1 MVNSCMCARLRAHE
15 ELYCKEQAM
24 VNRRSVMG
32 LAARRTIALGLAP
45 LGLAAMA
52 AEPGAPLPP
61 LGSTLAAPSLT
72 LLDGSVWGPEQSRG
86 KVLVLYWWASWCP
99 FCAEQSPHIDA
110 LWRAHRSQGLELL
123 ALSIDKQPA
132 AASAHLKAKGYG
144 FPAAMAT
151 QVAAVWPKP
160 RGLPVVVVRGRD
172 GKVVYAESGSLFPE
186 DVQGLKKF
194 L

>member
-1 MVNSCMCARLRAHE
+1 MHVRARLRAHE

-61 LGSTLAAPSLT
+61 LGSTLAAPTLT

-86 KVLVLYWWASWCP
+86 KVLVLYWLASWCP

>member
-1 MVNSCMCARLRAHE
+1 MHVRAQVRAHE
-15 ELYCKEQAM
+15 EPYCKEHAM
-24 VNRRSVMG
+24 LNRRSVMG
-32 LAARRTIALGLAP
+32 LAAHRAVALGLAP

-52 AEPGAPLPP
+52 AELGAPLPV
-61 LGSTLAAPSLT
+61 LGSTLAVPGLT
-72 LLDGSVWGPEQSRG
+72 LLDGSVWGPEQARG
-86 KVLVLYWWASWCP
+86 KVLVVYWWASWCP
-99 FCAEQSPHIDA
+99 FCAEQSPHMDA
-110 LWRAHRSQGLELL
+110 LWRAHRRDGLVLL
-123 ALSIDKQPA
+123 GLSIDKQPA

-144 FPAAMAT
+144 FPVAMAT

-186 DVQGLKKF
+186 DVQGLKNF

>member
-1 MVNSCMCARLRAHE
+1 MHVRARLRAHE

-61 LGSTLAAPSLT
+61 LGSTLAAPTLT

-99 FCAEQSPHIDA
+99 FVLNSRRISMRCGVPT
-110 LWRAHRSQGLELL
+110 
-123 ALSIDKQPA
+123 A
-132 AASAHLKAKGYG
+132 A
-144 FPAAMAT
+144 
-151 QVAAVWPKP
+151 
-160 RGLPVVVVRGRD
+160 RGWSCWGCR
-172 GKVVYAESGSLFPE
+172 
-186 DVQGLKKF
+186 
-194 L
+194 

>member
-1 MVNSCMCARLRAHE
+1 
-15 ELYCKEQAM
+15 M

-86 KVLVLYWWASWCP
+86 KVLVVYWWASWCP
-99 FCAEQSPHIDA
+99 FCAEQSPHMDA

-123 ALSIDKQPA
+123 ALSIDEQPA
-132 AASAHLKAKGYG
+132 AASA
-144 FPAAMAT
+144 PAISCKRRA
-151 QVAAVWPKP
+151 
-160 RGLPVVVVRGRD
+160 
-172 GKVVYAESGSLFPE
+172 
-186 DVQGLKKF
+186 
-194 L
+194 

>member
-1 MVNSCMCARLRAHE
+1 
-15 ELYCKEQAM
+15 M

-72 LLDGSVWGPEQSRG
+72 LLDGSAWGPAQAQG
-86 KVLVLYWWASWCP
+86 KVLVVYWWASWCP
-99 FCAEQSPHIDA
+99 FCAEQSPHMDA

-172 GKVVYAESGSLFPE
+172 GKVVFAESGSLFPE

>member
-1 MVNSCMCARLRAHE
+1 MVD
-15 ELYCKEQAM
+15 
-24 VNRRSVMG
+24 RRSLIG
-32 LAARRTIALGLAP
+32 SAGRHALALAWAPVGMAAL
-45 LGLAAMA
+45 A
-52 AEPGAPLPP
+52 AEPGAPLPM
-61 LGSTLAAPSLT
+61 LGSTLAVPALT
-72 LLDGSVWGPEQSRG
+72 LLDGSAWGPDQAQG
-86 KVLVLYWWASWCP
+86 KVLVVYWWASWCP
-99 FCAEQSPHIDA
+99 FCAEQSPHMDA
-110 LWRAHRSQGLELL
+110 LWRAHRSQGLALL

-132 AASAHLKAKGYG
+132 AAGAHLKAKGYG

>member
-1 MVNSCMCARLRAHE
+1 MHVRARLRAHE

-61 LGSTLAAPSLT
+61 LGSTLAAPTLT

>member
-1 MVNSCMCARLRAHE
+1 MHVRARLRAHE
-15 ELYCKEQAM
+15 ESYCKEQAM

-61 LGSTLAAPSLT
+61 LGSTLAAPTLT

-186 DVQGLKKF
+186 DVQGLQKF

>member
-1 MVNSCMCARLRAHE
+1 MVD
-15 ELYCKEQAM
+15 
-24 VNRRSVMG
+24 RRSLIG
-32 LAARRTIALGLAP
+32 SAGRHALALALAP
-45 LGLAAMA
+45 VGMAALA
-52 AEPGAPLPP
+52 AEPGAPLPL
-61 LGSTLAAPSLT
+61 LGSTLAVPALT
-72 LLDGSVWGPEQSRG
+72 LLDGSAWGPAQAQG
-86 KVLVLYWWASWCP
+86 KVLVVYWWASWCP
-99 FCAEQSPHIDA
+99 FCAEQSPYMDA
-110 LWRAHRSQGLELL
+110 LWRAHRSEGLELL

-132 AASAHLKAKGYG
+132 VAGAHLKAKGYG

-151 QVAAVWPKP
+151 QAAAVWPKP

>member
-1 MVNSCMCARLRAHE
+1 MHVRARLRAHE

-61 LGSTLAAPSLT
+61 LGSTLAAPTLT

-172 GKVVYAESGSLFPE
+172 GKVVFAESGSLFPE
-186 DVQGLKKF
+186 DVQGLKNF

>member
-1 MVNSCMCARLRAHE
+1 MHVRARLRAHE

-24 VNRRSVMG
+24 VSRRSVMG

-144 FPAAMAT
+144 FPVAMAT

>member
-1 MVNSCMCARLRAHE
+1 MHVRARLRAHE
-15 ELYCKEQAM
+15 ESYCKEQAM

-61 LGSTLAAPSLT
+61 LGSTLAAPTLT

>member
-1 MVNSCMCARLRAHE
+1 MHVRARLRAHE

>member
-1 MVNSCMCARLRAHE
+1 MHVRARLRAHE
-15 ELYCKEQAM
+15 ESYCKEQAM

-86 KVLVLYWWASWCP
+86 KVLVVYWWASWCP
-99 FCAEQSPHIDA
+99 FCAEQSPHMDA

-144 FPAAMAT
+144 FPVAMAA

-186 DVQGLKKF
+186 DVQGLKNF

>member
-1 MVNSCMCARLRAHE
+1 MHVRARLRAHE
-15 ELYCKEQAM
+15 ESYCKEQAM

-86 KVLVLYWWASWCP
+86 KVLVVYWWASWCP
-99 FCAEQSPHIDA
+99 FCAEQSPHMDA

>member
-1 MVNSCMCARLRAHE
+1 MHVRARLRAHE
-15 ELYCKEQAM
+15 ESYCKEQAM

>member
-1 MVNSCMCARLRAHE
+1 MHVRARLRAHE

-24 VNRRSVMG
+24 VNRRSVMS

-61 LGSTLAAPSLT
+61 LGSTLAAPTLT

-123 ALSIDKQPA
+123 ALSIDKQPT

>member
-1 MVNSCMCARLRAHE
+1 MHVRARLRAHE

-24 VNRRSVMG
+24 VNRRSVMS

>member
-1 MVNSCMCARLRAHE
+1 
-15 ELYCKEQAM
+15 M
-24 VNRRSVMG
+24 VNRRSVIG

-61 LGSTLAAPSLT
+61 LGSTLAAPTLT

-123 ALSIDKQPA
+123 ALSIDKQPT

>member
-1 MVNSCMCARLRAHE
+1 MHVRARLRAHE
-15 ELYCKEQAM
+15 ELCCKEQAM

>member
-1 MVNSCMCARLRAHE
+1 MHVRARLRAHE

-123 ALSIDKQPA
+123 GLSIDKQPA

>member
-1 MVNSCMCARLRAHE
+1 MVD
-15 ELYCKEQAM
+15 
-24 VNRRSVMG
+24 RRSLIG
-32 LAARRTIALGLAP
+32 SAGRHALALALAP
-45 LGLAAMA
+45 VGMAALA
-52 AEPGAPLPP
+52 AEPGAPLPL
-61 LGSTLAAPSLT
+61 LGSTLAVPALT
-72 LLDGSVWGPEQSRG
+72 LLDGSAWGPDQAQG
-86 KVLVLYWWASWCP
+86 KVLVVYWWASWCP
-99 FCAEQSPHIDA
+99 FCAEQSPHMDA
-110 LWRAHRSQGLELL
+110 LWRMHRSQGLALM

-144 FPAAMAT
+144 FPVAMAT
-151 QVAAVWPKP
+151 QAAAVWPKP

>member
-1 MVNSCMCARLRAHE
+1 MHVRARLRAHE

-24 VNRRSVMG
+24 VNRRSVMS

-61 LGSTLAAPSLT
+61 LGSTLAAPTLT

-123 ALSIDKQPA
+123 GLSIDKQPA

>member
-1 MVNSCMCARLRAHE
+1 
-15 ELYCKEQAM
+15 M

-86 KVLVLYWWASWCP
+86 KVLVVYWWASWCP
-99 FCAEQSPHIDA
+99 FCAEQSPHMDA
-110 LWRAHRSQGLELL
+110 LWRAHRRQGLELL

-172 GKVVYAESGSLFPE
+172 GKVVFAESGSLFPE
-186 DVQGLKKF
+186 DVQGLKNF

>member
-1 MVNSCMCARLRAHE
+1 MHVRARLRAHE
-15 ELYCKEQAM
+15 ESYCKEQAM
-24 VNRRSVMG
+24 VDRRSVMG

-86 KVLVLYWWASWCP
+86 KVLVVYWWASWCP
-99 FCAEQSPHIDA
+99 FCAEQSPHMDA

-172 GKVVYAESGSLFPE
+172 GKVVFAESGSLFPE
-186 DVQGLKKF
+186 DVQGLKNF

>member
-1 MVNSCMCARLRAHE
+1 MHVRARLRAHE

-99 FCAEQSPHIDA
+99 FCAEQSPHMDA

>member
-1 MVNSCMCARLRAHE
+1 MHVRARLRAHE

-61 LGSTLAAPSLT
+61 LGSTLAAPTLT

-144 FPAAMAT
+144 FPAAMAA

>member
-1 MVNSCMCARLRAHE
+1 MVD
-15 ELYCKEQAM
+15 
-24 VNRRSVMG
+24 RRSLIG
-32 LAARRTIALGLAP
+32 SAGRHALALALAP
-45 LGLAAMA
+45 VGMAALA
-52 AEPGAPLPP
+52 AEPGAPLPQ
-61 LGSTLAAPSLT
+61 LGSTLAVPALT
-72 LLDGSVWGPEQSRG
+72 LLDGSAWGPDQAQG
-86 KVLVLYWWASWCP
+86 KVLVVYWWASWCP
-99 FCAEQSPHIDA
+99 FCAEQSPHMDA
-110 LWRAHRSQGLELL
+110 LWRMHRSQGLALM

-144 FPAAMAT
+144 FPVAMAT
-151 QVAAVWPKP
+151 QAAAVWPKP